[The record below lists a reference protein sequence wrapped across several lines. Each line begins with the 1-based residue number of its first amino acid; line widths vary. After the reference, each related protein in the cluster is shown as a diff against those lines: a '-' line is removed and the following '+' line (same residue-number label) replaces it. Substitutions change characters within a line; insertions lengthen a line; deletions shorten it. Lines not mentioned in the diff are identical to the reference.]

1 MQGYKPGR
9 LHRVLDR
16 AGIAPGLPK
25 FYLGL
30 GDLGEGGG
38 SYSDASI
45 VSLAINRGK
54 SERGGGYTPATVEAQ
69 YLGEP
74 ASEELSGRH
83 MRVALGQQA
92 ATDLALLVGTGQT
105 YVIERGQGRVGSLVV
120 EDRGNGKQPITTATA
135 ASWLNMSRYLKAQ
148 VTPQS
153 GQSLH
158 NILQLSIPQEQQA
171 YIDVHFHGDYDF
183 VAAGTHDPVTF
194 AEALTKFAEEPG
206 ILLRERRDGHTDVM
220 SIDFRKTW
228 ADQKM
233 TTDVPL
239 TRAQVLAP
247 AQWSQPN
254 QEIGARVRYS
264 AINPAGTPFT
274 LTIDPT
280 DNGFRMR
287 ELLEKDWSYIRT
299 GGSTGQL
306 SKEAAAIVY
315 DRSPQDFRLPT
326 VRIDLLSL
334 IASGRSYHLAQ
345 VKNMLMLEAG
355 DPVFLS
361 ADWPPMIQ
369 GVQFAEGVKETI
381 DANTWEIELN
391 LLPYSSVTGISPSP
405 VVPGRVWDSMPG
417 RWDDQTTR
425 WDDN

>member
-25 FYLGL
+25 FFLGFS
-30 GDLGEGGG
+30 DEGG

-45 VSLAINRGK
+45 VSFAMNRGK
-54 SERGGGYTPATVEAQ
+54 SSRGGGYTPATVEAQ

-74 ASEELSGRH
+74 ATEELSGRH

-92 ATDLALLVGTGQT
+92 SNDLAALVGTTQEQ
-105 YVIERGQGRVGSLVV
+105 ILNRGQGRVGSLEVS
-120 EDRGNGKQPITTATA
+120 DRGNGKQPVTTAVA
-135 ASWLNMSRYLKAQ
+135 ASWLNMNKYLKATT
-148 VTPQS
+148 TPLGGQTLYNVLQS
-153 GQSLH
+153 
-158 NILQLSIPQEQQA
+158 SIPQEQQA
-171 YIDVHFHGDYDF
+171 YINVHFHGVSDF
-183 VAAGTHDPVTF
+183 VASSQDPVTF
-194 AEALTKFAEEPG
+194 SEALDKFAVEPG
-206 ILLRERRDGHTDVM
+206 ILLRERRDGDTDVM
-220 SIDFRKTW
+220 SIGFRKEW
-228 ADQKM
+228 ADYKM
-233 TTDVPL
+233 TVEVPL

-254 QEIGARVRYS
+254 EEIGARVQYT
-264 AINPAGTPFT
+264 AVNPAGTQFT
-274 LTIDPT
+274 LLIDPT

-287 ELLEKDWSYIRT
+287 ELIEKDWSYIRT
-299 GGSTGQL
+299 EGSTGQL
-306 SKEAAAIVY
+306 TKEALAIVY
-315 DRSPQDFRLPT
+315 DRNPQDFRLPS
-326 VRIDLLSL
+326 VRVDLLSL

-345 VKNMLMLEAG
+345 VSNLLRLEAG

-381 DANTWEIELN
+381 TPDSWEIELS
-391 LLPYSSVTGISPSP
+391 LLPYSSVTGITPSP

-417 RWDDQTTR
+417 RWDDQIKR
-425 WDDN
+425 WDEN